1 MPINYFCRD
10 GTCEVRLLKLRPS
23 SYFGLNRVANQ
34 KVVTSGRRTRDWQTR
49 LMESSSAL
57 SGGLFSYAPDTFC
70 SNDATFVEAR
80 ENENMVLVLHS
91 TGSCK
96 RYAGLLWANFI
107 LKGHENGAITGHNG
121 HENGAIT
128 GQKKT

>member
-1 MPINYFCRD
+1 M
-10 GTCEVRLLKLRPS
+10 RLLKLRPS

-80 ENENMVLVLHS
+80 ENENMVVVLCTFY

-96 RYAGLLWANFI
+96 RNAVSTAF
-107 LKGHENGAITGHNG
+107 
-121 HENGAIT
+121 
-128 GQKKT
+128 

>member
-1 MPINYFCRD
+1 
-10 GTCEVRLLKLRPS
+10 
-23 SYFGLNRVANQ
+23 
-34 KVVTSGRRTRDWQTR
+34 
-49 LMESSSAL
+49 MESSSAL

-96 RYAGLLWANFI
+96 RNAVLLGACFI

-128 GQKKT
+128 GQKDIKVVKYCYLTLIKYILVVLH

>member
-1 MPINYFCRD
+1 MRS
-10 GTCEVRLLKLRPS
+10 EASK
-23 SYFGLNRVANQ
+23 VASVFLFWFKSCSKPESGNL
-34 KVVTSGRRTRDWQTR
+34 VTSGRRTRDWQTR

-96 RYAGLLWANFI
+96 RNAVLLGANFI